1 MESPDA
7 AASFYMSMGQAP
19 PGSSPEMPTERKIN
33 RREQT
38 MAKFSI
44 MLFGI
49 DSYTKENM
57 YLPYKLEA
65 KNANAAV
72 REARKRA
79 KSAYPEFI
87 EDGDPD
93 VEVVRR

>member
-1 MESPDA
+1 MEPPDA

-65 KNANAAV
+65 KKCECGSP
-72 REARKRA
+72 RSEETRKECL
-79 KSAYPEFI
+79 S
-87 EDGDPD
+87 
-93 VEVVRR
+93 

>member
-1 MESPDA
+1 MEPTGA

-65 KNANAAV
+65 KMRMRQSAKRGNAQRV
-72 REARKRA
+72 PILSSSKTVILTWRW
-79 KSAYPEFI
+79 
-87 EDGDPD
+87 
-93 VEVVRR
+93 

>member
-1 MESPDA
+1 MKPPGA
-7 AASFYMSMGQAP
+7 AAFYMSMGKAL
-19 PGSSPEMPTERKIN
+19 PGSSPEVPTDRIN

-49 DSYTKENM
+49 DSYTKGKNL

-65 KNANAAV
+65 RNANAAV
-72 REARKRA
+72 REARKHA

-87 EDGDPD
+87 EDGEPD

>member
-1 MESPDA
+1 
-7 AASFYMSMGQAP
+7 MSMGQAP

-49 DSYTKENM
+49 DSYT

>member
-1 MESPDA
+1 
-7 AASFYMSMGQAP
+7 
-19 PGSSPEMPTERKIN
+19 
-33 RREQT
+33 

-65 KNANAAV
+65 KKNANAAV